1 MKNPTTAINLL
12 LEHSRKYFI
21 ALESK
26 IKQLKLYNH
35 SPMYF
40 RANTFTVLISLE
52 TFEHN
57 LT

>member
-26 IKQLKLYNH
+26 KLN
-35 SPMYF
+35 SF
-40 RANTFTVLISLE
+40 IVRVE
-52 TFEHN
+52 TF
-57 LT
+57 